1 MRLLNHLR
9 VSGALLNSYGNS
21 VQCCLAIARLS
32 VRSSHAGIVPKS
44 LHHSIIL
51 VFGELTFIWIF
62 GQNHPKQELQSMVGY
77 EKVPLSFKL

>member
-32 VRSSHAGIVPKS
+32 VCPFVTRWYCA
-44 LHHSIIL
+44 
-51 VFGELTFIWIF
+51 
-62 GQNHPKQELQSMVGY
+62 
-77 EKVPLSFKL
+77 